1 MLCRDILF
9 GSNNKSSN
17 CVSESRLKPRLLI
30 FLQNVSTRVDS
41 SSSCVEKLFRKLNLQ
56 TTNYTGFPIDGLGQM
71 KLWKSGISTEKR

>member
-9 GSNNKSSN
+9 GSNDKSSN

-30 FLQNVSTRVDS
+30 FLQNVSTRVN
-41 SSSCVEKLFRKLNLQ
+41 SSSCVEKLFRKLNLP